1 LGEQLSD
8 KADFSAI
15 FVDEFLSTLKPKER
29 KVMELRLIGK
39 GQKEIGDAVG
49 VSQVQVSRL
58 LTKVGHQLEK
68 YMKEEDN
75 MARYRG
81 SGNVEK
87 AKELLGATT
96 MTYKEIEKET
106 GVPQGTIAYFAKSHR
121 SEKVRKQQ
129 MKKNQVVKKG
139 MQPEHKGNTD
149 LAVQMLAEGKHTY
162 ADIAKRTGV
171 PQGSLTRLRRM
182 YESGNYEWTTQPAKK
197 VQIVEPVETPVI
209 KEKAFMGEKDVE
221 AAAEKAGVTPA
232 EYDPNKEYEMVEKKP
247 VAKTIPEAIEDFK
260 QEVRKELKDEV
271 RKEVI
276 AEMATESTAQET
288 SKGKIN
294 RKVTFSYNGDGTEIP
309 LEDFIAELNDV
320 ISNLKASGNK
330 QVAFDLS
337 IKAE

>member
-1 LGEQLSD
+1 
-8 KADFSAI
+8 
-15 FVDEFLSTLKPKER
+15 
-29 KVMELRLIGK
+29 
-39 GQKEIGDAVG
+39 
-49 VSQVQVSRL
+49 
-58 LTKVGHQLEK
+58 
-68 YMKEEDN
+68 MKEEEE
-75 MARYRG
+75 MARYKG
-81 SGNVEK
+81 SGDVTK

-96 MTYKEIEKET
+96 MTYKEIEEAT
-106 GVPQGTIAYFAKSHR
+106 GVPQGTVAYFAKSHR

-139 MQPEHKGNTD
+139 MQQEHKGNTD
-149 LAVQMLAEGKHTY
+149 LAVQMLAEGKYTY

-182 YESGNYEWTTQPAKK
+182 YESGNYEWTTQPAKR
-197 VQIVEPVETPVI
+197 VEIPKEVKPVETPII
-209 KEKAFMGEKDVE
+209 KEKAFMGDKDIEK
-221 AAAEKAGVTPA
+221 AAEKAGVTPA
-232 EYDPNKEYEMVEKKP
+232 EYDPNKEYEMVEKKEESQP
-247 VAKTIPEAIEDFK
+247 KTIGEAIKEYEEAIRK
-260 QEVRKELKDEV
+260 QVAE
-271 RKEVI
+271 
-276 AEMATESTAQET
+276 EMAAKMTTESEAQET

>member
-1 LGEQLSD
+1 
-8 KADFSAI
+8 
-15 FVDEFLSTLKPKER
+15 
-29 KVMELRLIGK
+29 
-39 GQKEIGDAVG
+39 
-49 VSQVQVSRL
+49 
-58 LTKVGHQLEK
+58 
-68 YMKEEDN
+68 
-75 MARYRG
+75 
-81 SGNVEK
+81 
-87 AKELLGATT
+87 
-96 MTYKEIEKET
+96 
-106 GVPQGTIAYFAKSHR
+106 
-121 SEKVRKQQ
+121 
-129 MKKNQVVKKG
+129 
-139 MQPEHKGNTD
+139 
-149 LAVQMLAEGKHTY
+149 
-162 ADIAKRTGV
+162 
-171 PQGSLTRLRRM
+171 M

>member
-1 LGEQLSD
+1 
-8 KADFSAI
+8 
-15 FVDEFLSTLKPKER
+15 
-29 KVMELRLIGK
+29 
-39 GQKEIGDAVG
+39 
-49 VSQVQVSRL
+49 
-58 LTKVGHQLEK
+58 
-68 YMKEEDN
+68 MKEEEE
-75 MARYRG
+75 MARYKG
-81 SGNVEK
+81 SGDVTK

-96 MTYKEIEKET
+96 MTYKEIEEAT
-106 GVPQGTIAYFAKSHR
+106 GVPQGTVAYFAKSHR

-149 LAVQMLAEGKHTY
+149 LAVQMLTEGKYTY

-182 YESGNYEWTTQPAKK
+182 YESGNYEWTTQPAKR
-197 VQIVEPVETPVI
+197 VEIPKEVKPIETPVI

-221 AAAEKAGVTPA
+221 VAAAKAGVTPA
-232 EYDPNKEYEMVEKKP
+232 EYDPSKEYEMVEKKP
-247 VAKTIPEAIEDFK
+247 VVKTIPEAIEDFK

-276 AEMATESTAQET
+276 AEMATESKAPET
-288 SKGKIN
+288 SVGKIN